1 MHDNDRPLLG
11 LQPLERGIEQV
22 AVGNSR
28 SDVAHG
34 RAIER
39 QQLDLDRAAAS
50 SPDDVDAGSEY
61 QTVQPRLEAIGIA
74 EGRQATPGSE
84 KPVLDRVSRE
94 LVVPEDQAGC
104 RVQPRDERA
113 GKRGEGV
120 MIASPRPLDE
130 LSLVH
135 DIHPR

>member
-1 MHDNDRPLLG
+1 MHDNDRTLLG
-11 LQPLERGIEQV
+11 LQPLQRGIEQV
-22 AVGNSR
+22 AVGDGR
-28 SDVAHG
+28 SDVADG

-50 SPDDVDAGSEY
+50 PPDDVNAGSEH
-61 QTVQPRLEAIGIA
+61 QAVQPRLEAIGIA
-74 EGRQATPGSE
+74 EAWQAPPRGKE
-84 KPVLDRVSRE
+84 PFLDRVSRE

-113 GKRGEGV
+113 GKHGEGV
-120 MIASPRPLDE
+120 MIASPCPLDE

-135 DIHPR
+135 DHPL